1 MSYLVDHLSD
11 WWWEVH
17 VDAVLAAVV
26 QAAPSLGVTGVL
38 VTLIWILLKREARV
52 DTSHADALDRQ
63 ARLHTAE
70 LGRLNRD
77 HDAELLELGDR
88 IRELRHAND
97 ELYDHLARE
106 RSARLD
112 LPPRNEPRRTRHR
125 SEEAS

>member
-1 MSYLVDHLSD
+1 M
-11 WWWEVH
+11 
-17 VDAVLAAVV
+17 DAVLAAVV

-52 DTSHADALDRQ
+52 DTSHADAVDRQ

-70 LGRLNRD
+70 LERLNRD
-77 HDAELLELGDR
+77 HDAELAELGER
-88 IRELRHAND
+88 IRALRHAND

-112 LPPRNEPRRTRHR
+112 LPARNTPRRTRR
-125 SEEAS
+125 REEEEAS